1 MAAAG
6 GGESMKTGPDDQG
19 QERGQ
24 REQGA
29 GGREVT
35 DRDAVVAVKPRLR
48 GDAECTVSAIG
59 HISVLF

>member
-6 GGESMKTGPDDQG
+6 GGESVKTGPDDQG
-19 QERGQ
+19 QERGR

-35 DRDAVVAVKPRLR
+35 DRDAVVAVKSRLR
-48 GDAECTVSAIG
+48 GDAE
-59 HISVLF
+59 